1 MNTNKV
7 IIAAVAAVCV
17 VLVGCAD
24 HDNPELEPIDT
35 SDVKIT
41 SDVKVSPQ
49 VAWSWYDQSEQLK
62 VSVDNVNMDAP
73 KGVVL
78 RSVDLLANGS
88 VIASKPFAGERLEFM
103 LPLSG
108 VPTGRLN
115 LAVMGNL
122 IQQNARAAQILIA
135 DNLEQIVFK
144 EIPDFD
150 CKATLEV
157 TVTGRSTSG
166 EELNRTFEVESKD
179 HFTVEVPANEL
190 YWTPTSGTA
199 STLEVT
205 MTASAEVW
213 STNST
218 LECGV
223 TRIYWGEN
231 SSTPVYKFTMNNSK
245 GALAA
250 KKCGIVVDT
259 TRWGVWEGVN
269 TGNTN
274 LIDHFSVTEK
284 D

>member
-1 MNTNKV
+1 MNKTVKFV
-7 IIAAVAAVCV
+7 LGAMCVALA
-17 VLVGCAD
+17 GCAD
-24 HDNPELEPIDT
+24 HDDPELNPIDT
-35 SDVKIT
+35 TAVRIS

-49 VAWSWYDQSEQLK
+49 VAWSWYDQSEKLT

-103 LPLSG
+103 LPLSD
-108 VPTGRLN
+108 VSTGRLN

-122 IQQNARAAQILIA
+122 IQKNARDAQILIA

-150 CKATLEV
+150 CKVTLEV
-157 TVTGRSTSG
+157 TVTGRSTTG
-166 EELNRTFEVESKD
+166 EELNKTFEVESKD
-179 HFTVEVPANEL
+179 HFTVEVPASEL

-223 TRIYWGEN
+223 TRIYWGGN
-231 SSTPVYKFTMNNSK
+231 SSTPVYKFTINNSK

-250 KKCGIVVDT
+250 KKCGIDVDT

-274 LIDHFSVTEK
+274 LTYIFSVAET

>member
-1 MNTNKV
+1 M
-7 IIAAVAAVCV
+7 AFVAGV
-17 VLVGCAD
+17 VVFGGCAD
-24 HDNPELEPIDT
+24 HDNPELDPIDT
-35 SDVKIT
+35 TNVKIT

-49 VAWSWYDQSEQLK
+49 VAWSWYDQSEQLT
-62 VSVDNVNMDAP
+62 VSVDNVNMNAP

-78 RSVDLLANGS
+78 RSIDFLANGS

-103 LPLSG
+103 LPLNN

-122 IQQNARAAQILIA
+122 IQKNARDAQILIA

-150 CKATLEV
+150 CKATVEV
-157 TVTGRSTSG
+157 TVTGKSTSG
-166 EELNRTFEVESKD
+166 EELNKTFEVESKD
-179 HFTVEVPANEL
+179 HFTVEVPSSEL
-190 YWTPTSGTA
+190 YWTPAAGTVT
-199 STLEVT
+199 TLEVT

-223 TRIYWGEN
+223 TRIYWGGN
-231 SSTPVYKFTMNNSK
+231 SSTSVYKLTINNSK
-245 GALAA
+245 GSLAA

-274 LIDHFSVTEK
+274 LGYHFSVTEK